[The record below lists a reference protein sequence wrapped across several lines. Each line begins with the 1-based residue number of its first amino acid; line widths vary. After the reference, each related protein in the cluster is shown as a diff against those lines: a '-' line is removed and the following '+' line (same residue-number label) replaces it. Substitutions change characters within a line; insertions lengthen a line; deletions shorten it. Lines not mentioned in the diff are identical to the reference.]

1 MFKDNNQNKVN
12 SNLMTNILFQI
23 AKNTKFQAEINSK
36 NC

>member
-12 SNLMTNILFQI
+12 NLMTNILFQI